1 MTNAYISDSFR
12 SIKRSLSR
20 FISIIAIVA
29 MGSGLFCGLNAV
41 GPDMTESA
49 DTYYHDYNLMDL
61 RLQSYLGLYEEDLE
75 KVRQIEGVESV
86 QGMKFMDGYVQ
97 IPNEKGRYEGIVD
110 IDGSEMTIRVMG
122 LDLMKA
128 VNFQNKQID
137 PDYINRLKLLQFS
150 RLHHFA

>member
-1 MTNAYISDSFR
+1 MTNAYILDSFR

-61 RLQSYLGLYEEDLE
+61 RLNHIL
-75 KVRQIEGVESV
+75 V
-86 QGMKFMDGYVQ
+86 FMRKTLKGYA
-97 IPNEKGRYEGIVD
+97 RL
-110 IDGSEMTIRVMG
+110 RV
-122 LDLMKA
+122 
-128 VNFQNKQID
+128 
-137 PDYINRLKLLQFS
+137 
-150 RLHHFA
+150 